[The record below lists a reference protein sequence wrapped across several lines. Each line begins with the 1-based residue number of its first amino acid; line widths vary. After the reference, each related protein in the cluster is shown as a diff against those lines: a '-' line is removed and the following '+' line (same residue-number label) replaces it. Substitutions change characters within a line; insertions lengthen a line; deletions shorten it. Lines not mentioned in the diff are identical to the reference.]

1 MAERRVAAHAGDNRD
16 TYAWPPRPPPALQVD
31 VDGNPWPLDA
41 AGNPILK

>member
-1 MAERRVAAHAGDNRD
+1 MWLRMPGIPATNKH
-16 TYAWPPRPPPALQVD
+16 AWPARPPPAPQVD